1 MAGMLP
7 GVESARRRHVHKGG
21 GFSDSPSLT
30 SHNTSR
36 RSGFCLYASN
46 HESRPSSLSSSSM
59 QRNTIFYQTHQ
70 DENMVG
76 AAREAKQR
84 LDDKFRSQRVSE
96 NTSTRQNNIKC
107 VEGRK
112 ESIEELQIEV
122 CGSRKSGPRKFSW
135 SKLSWKTSEEDDC
148 AVCLESFKIGEKL
161 IPLPCAHKFHSKCLK
176 PWLQNNSHCPCC
188 RTTILSL

>member
-7 GVESARRRHVHKGG
+7 GVESARRRRVHKCG
-21 GFSDSPSLT
+21 GFSDSPSFS

-36 RSGFCLYASN
+36 RSSFCLYASN
-46 HESRPSSLSSSSM
+46 HESRISSSSSM
-59 QRNTIFYQTHQ
+59 QRNILYQSHQ

-76 AAREAKQR
+76 AARAAKQR

-96 NTSTRQNNIKC
+96 NIRKKNMKC

-112 ESIEELQIEV
+112 ESIEELQSEV
-122 CGSRKSGPRKFSW
+122 YGTKKSGPRKFSW
-135 SKLSWKTSEEDDC
+135 SKLSWKASEQEDC
-148 AVCLESFKIGEKL
+148 AVCLESFKIGDKL
-161 IPLPCAHKFHSKCLK
+161 IPLPCAHKFHSTCLK
-176 PWLQNNSHCPCC
+176 PWLENNSHCPCC

>member
-46 HESRPSSLSSSSM
+46 HESRPSSFSSSSM
-59 QRNTIFYQTHQ
+59 TYQ

-112 ESIEELQIEV
+112 ESIEELQIE
-122 CGSRKSGPRKFSW
+122 
-135 SKLSWKTSEEDDC
+135 
-148 AVCLESFKIGEKL
+148 
-161 IPLPCAHKFHSKCLK
+161 
-176 PWLQNNSHCPCC
+176 
-188 RTTILSL
+188 

>member
-7 GVESARRRHVHKGG
+7 GVESARRRHVHKGV

-30 SHNTSR
+30 SHHNTSR

-46 HESRPSSLSSSSM
+46 HESRPSSFSSSSM
-59 QRNTIFYQTHQ
+59 QRNLFYQTHQ

-96 NTSTRQNNIKC
+96 NIRQKNMKC

-122 CGSRKSGPRKFSW
+122 YGSKKSGPRKFSW
-135 SKLSWKTSEEDDC
+135 SKLSWKASEQDDC

-161 IPLPCAHKFHSKCLK
+161 IPLPCAHKFHSTCLK
-176 PWLQNNSHCPCC
+176 PWLENNSHCPCC

>member
-7 GVESARRRHVHKGG
+7 GVESARRRRVHKAG
-21 GFSDSPSLT
+21 GFSDSPSLA
-30 SHNTSR
+30 SNNR
-36 RSGFCLYASN
+36 RSSFCLYSSN
-46 HESRPSSLSSSSM
+46 SESRLSSSSSM
-59 QRNTIFYQTHQ
+59 QRNMLYQTQQ

-96 NTSTRQNNIKC
+96 NTRKKNMKC

-122 CGSRKSGPRKFSW
+122 YGSKKSGPRKFSW
-135 SKLSWKTSEEDDC
+135 SKLSWEASEQEDC

-161 IPLPCAHKFHSKCLK
+161 IPLPCAHKFHSTCLK
-176 PWLQNNSHCPCC
+176 PWLENNTHCPCC
-188 RTTILSL
+188 RTTILSF

>member
-7 GVESARRRHVHKGG
+7 GVESARRRRVHKAGC
-21 GFSDSPSLT
+21 FSDSPSLA
-30 SHNTSR
+30 SNNR
-36 RSGFCLYASN
+36 RSSLCLYSSN
-46 HESRPSSLSSSSM
+46 PESRLSSSSSM
-59 QRNTIFYQTHQ
+59 QRNMQ

-84 LDDKFRSQRVSE
+84 LDDKFRSHRVSE
-96 NTSTRQNNIKC
+96 NTRKKNIKC
-107 VEGRK
+107 VESRK

-122 CGSRKSGPRKFSW
+122 YGSKKSGPRKFSW
-135 SKLSWKTSEEDDC
+135 SKLSWKASEQEDC

-161 IPLPCAHKFHSKCLK
+161 IPLPCAHKFHSTCLR
-176 PWLQNNSHCPCC
+176 PWLENNSHCPCC